1 MDEISDDA
9 ESIANTLTDS
19 LNFVNR
25 ADFDQKNLD
34 MRESLQSLNIDDQ
47 PTFQKQ
53 TSVFKDKPNII
64 TKEHT

>member
-1 MDEISDDA
+1 MDDISDDA

-25 ADFDQKNLD
+25 ADFDQENLD

-47 PTFQKQ
+47 PAFQKQ
-53 TSVFKDKPNII
+53 TSGFKDKQNVI
-64 TKEHT
+64 TIELT

>member
-1 MDEISDDA
+1 MDDVLDDA
-9 ESIANTLTDS
+9 ESITKTLTDS

-25 ADFDQKNLD
+25 ADFDQENLD

-53 TSVFKDKPNII
+53 TSIFKD
-64 TKEHT
+64 

>member
-1 MDEISDDA
+1 MDNISDDV

-25 ADFDQKNLD
+25 ADFDQDNLD

-47 PTFQKQ
+47 PTL
-53 TSVFKDKPNII
+53 
-64 TKEHT
+64 